1 MMEGDHMT
9 NTAMAAAGT
18 KTARRNETLNPNGTL
33 LDVVDLKT
41 YFKSM
46 DGTVKAVD
54 GVDFSLKPGQTLGV
68 VGESGCG
75 KSVTSL
81 SIMRLVDRPGF
92 LAGGQ
97 LMFRGRDLAKISEK
111 EMRGVRGDEI
121 SMIFQEPMTSLNPV
135 FTVGNQVREAIT
147 EHRKISKSDADTRTV
162 ELFRMVG
169 IPSPERRVK
178 DYPHNMSGGMRQRVM
193 IAMALALQPDL
204 LIADEPT
211 TALDVTIQAQ
221 ILELIRDLRT
231 KNNTAV
237 LLITHDIGVV
247 AEMADEVVV
256 MYTGK
261 VVEHGSVQQVLKTPK
276 HPYTVGL
283 LNSIPS
289 IGQKGGR
296 LNVIPGTVPSPLN
309 LPKGCP
315 FAPRCPHAMA
325 VCREQEPVLKTLDDG
340 SAVRCWLY

>member
-1 MMEGDHMT
+1 MASVP
-9 NTAMAAAGT
+9 TATAGT
-18 KTARRNETLNPNGTL
+18 KTAQRNETLNPNGTL

-111 EMRGVRGDEI
+111 AMRGVRGDEI

-147 EHRKISKSDADTRTV
+147 EHRKISKSDADARTV

-325 VCREQEPVLKTLDDG
+325 ICREEEPILKTLDDG
-340 SAVRCWLY
+340 SAARCWLY

>member
-1 MMEGDHMT
+1 MSSAPVAT
-9 NTAMAAAGT
+9 AAAQE
-18 KTARRNETLNPNGTL
+18 RRHRLNPDGTL
-33 LDVVDLKT
+33 LNVTDLKT
-41 YFKSM
+41 YFRTM
-46 DGTVKAVD
+46 DGVVKAVD
-54 GVDFSLKPGQTLGV
+54 GVDFSLKPGQTLGI

-81 SIMRLVDRPGF
+81 SVMRLIDPPGWI
-92 LAGGQ
+92 ADGQ
-97 LMFRGRDLAKISEK
+97 MLFRGTDLATLSEK
-111 EMRGVRGDEI
+111 EMRRIRGDEI

-135 FTVGNQVREAIT
+135 FTVGNQVMEAIT
-147 EHRKISKSDADTRTV
+147 EHRKVSKREALAQTV

-221 ILELIRDLRT
+221 ILELIKDLRVRV
-231 KNNTAV
+231 NTAV
-237 LLITHDIGVV
+237 MLITHDIGVV
-247 AEMADEVVV
+247 AEMADNVVV

-261 VVEHGSVQQVLKTPK
+261 VVEHGTVMQVLKTPK

-289 IGQKGGR
+289 LGQKGTR

-309 LPKGCP
+309 LPRGCP
-315 FAPRCPHAMA
+315 FAPRCPHVMA
-325 VCREQEPVLKTLDDG
+325 ICREELPPLKTLDDG
-340 SAVRCWLY
+340 SAARCWLY

>member
-1 MMEGDHMT
+1 MASAP
-9 NTAMAAAGT
+9 TATAGT
-18 KTARRNETLNPNGTL
+18 KTAQRNETLNPNGTL

-325 VCREQEPVLKTLDDG
+325 VCREEEPALKTLDDG
-340 SAVRCWLY
+340 SAARCWLY

>member
-1 MMEGDHMT
+1 MASAP
-9 NTAMAAAGT
+9 TATAGT

-92 LAGGQ
+92 MAGGQ

-147 EHRKISKSDADTRTV
+147 EHRKISKSDADARTV
-162 ELFRMVG
+162 DLFRMVG

-325 VCREQEPVLKTLDDG
+325 VCREQEPLLKTLDDG
-340 SAVRCWLY
+340 SAARCWLY

>member
-1 MMEGDHMT
+1 MSVQVDPRERGSGAPT
-9 NTAMAAAGT
+9 TTISGN
-18 KTARRNETLNPNGTL
+18 L
-33 LDVVDLKT
+33 LEVTDLKT
-41 YFKSM
+41 YFKTM
-46 DGTVKAVD
+46 DGIVKAVD
-54 GVDFSLKPGQTLGV
+54 GVDMAIAPGKTLGV

-81 SIMRLVDRPGF
+81 SIMRLVDLPGWI
-92 LAGGQ
+92 AGGAIRFDGKDLVKLSEEQ
-97 LMFRGRDLAKISEK
+97 MRHIRGNK
-111 EMRGVRGDEI
+111 I

-135 FTVGNQVREAIT
+135 FTVGNQVGEAIRV
-147 EHRKISKSDADTRTV
+147 HRKVSKKEAENRVV

-169 IPSPERRVK
+169 IPSPDRRVH

-193 IAMALALQPDL
+193 IAMALALQPSL

-221 ILELIRDLRT
+221 ILELIKDLRT
-231 KNNTAV
+231 KVNTAV

-247 AEMADEVVV
+247 AEMADEVIV

-261 VVEHGSVQQVLKTPK
+261 VVEQGDVVSVLRSPK

-289 IGQKGGR
+289 LGQKNTR

-309 LPKGCP
+309 LPKGCT
-315 FAPRCPHAMA
+315 FAPRCPHVMGI
-325 VCREQEPVLKTLDDG
+325 CHEQEPPLKTLEG
-340 SAVRCWLY
+340 GVKAKCWLY

>member
-1 MMEGDHMT
+1 MT
-9 NTAMAAAGT
+9 NKAMAAAGT

-33 LDVVDLKT
+33 LDVIDLKT

-81 SIMRLVDRPGF
+81 SIMRLVDRPGY

-147 EHRKISKSDADTRTV
+147 EHRKISKSDADARTV

-169 IPSPERRVK
+169 IPSPERRIK

-221 ILELIRDLRT
+221 ILELMRDLRT

-315 FAPRCPHAMA
+315 FAPRCPHVMA
-325 VCREQEPVLKTLDDG
+325 VCREEEPPLKTLDDG
-340 SAVRCWLY
+340 SAARCWLY

>member
-1 MMEGDHMT
+1 MSSAPVAT
-9 NTAMAAAGT
+9 AAAQE
-18 KTARRNETLNPNGTL
+18 RRHRLNPDGTL
-33 LDVVDLKT
+33 LNVTDLKT
-41 YFKSM
+41 YFRTM
-46 DGTVKAVD
+46 DGVVKAVD
-54 GVDFSLKPGQTLGV
+54 GVDFSLKPGQTLGI

-81 SIMRLVDRPGF
+81 SVMRLIDPPGWI
-92 LAGGQ
+92 AGGQ
-97 LMFRGRDLAKISEK
+97 MLFRGTDLARLSEK
-111 EMRGVRGDEI
+111 EMRRIRGDEI

-135 FTVGNQVREAIT
+135 FTVGNQVMEAII
-147 EHRKISKSDADTRTV
+147 EHRKVSKREALAQTV

-221 ILELIRDLRT
+221 ILELIKDLRV
-231 KNNTAV
+231 KVNTAV
-237 LLITHDIGVV
+237 MLITHDIGVV
-247 AEMADEVVV
+247 AEMADNVVV

-261 VVEHGSVQQVLKTPK
+261 VVEHGTVMQVLKTPK

-289 IGQKGGR
+289 LGQKGTR

-309 LPKGCP
+309 LPRGCP
-315 FAPRCPHAMA
+315 FAPRCPHVMA
-325 VCREQEPVLKTLDDG
+325 ICREELPPLKTLDDG
-340 SAVRCWLY
+340 SAARCWLY

>member
-1 MMEGDHMT
+1 MASAP
-9 NTAMAAAGT
+9 TATAGT
-18 KTARRNETLNPNGTL
+18 KTAQRNEALNPNGTL

-81 SIMRLVDRPGF
+81 SIMRLVDRPGY

-97 LMFRGRDLAKISEK
+97 LMFRGRDLAKISER

-147 EHRKISKSDADTRTV
+147 EHRKISKSDADARTV

-169 IPSPERRVK
+169 IPSPERRIK

-221 ILELIRDLRT
+221 ILELMRDLRT

-247 AEMADEVVV
+247 AEMADVVVV

-296 LNVIPGTVPSPLN
+296 L
-309 LPKGCP
+309 
-315 FAPRCPHAMA
+315 
-325 VCREQEPVLKTLDDG
+325 
-340 SAVRCWLY
+340 VRSHVQ

>member
-1 MMEGDHMT
+1 MASAP
-9 NTAMAAAGT
+9 TATAGT
-18 KTARRNETLNPNGTL
+18 KTAQRNETLNPNGTL

-111 EMRGVRGDEI
+111 AMRGVRGDEI

-162 ELFRMVG
+162 DLFRMVG

-325 VCREQEPVLKTLDDG
+325 ICREEEPVLKTLDDG
-340 SAVRCWLY
+340 SAARCWLY

>member
-1 MMEGDHMT
+1 MM
-9 NTAMAAAGT
+9 NTATATAGT
-18 KTARRNETLNPNGTL
+18 KTAQRNETLNPNGTL

-97 LMFRGRDLAKISEK
+97 LMFRSRDLAKISEK

-162 ELFRMVG
+162 DLFRMVG

-325 VCREQEPVLKTLDDG
+325 VCREQEPLLKTLDDG
-340 SAVRCWLY
+340 SAARCWLY

>member
-1 MMEGDHMT
+1 
-9 NTAMAAAGT
+9 
-18 KTARRNETLNPNGTL
+18 
-33 LDVVDLKT
+33 
-41 YFKSM
+41 M
-46 DGTVKAVD
+46 DGVVKAVD
-54 GVDFSLKPGQTLGV
+54 GVDMSIAAGKTLGV

-81 SIMRLVDRPGF
+81 SIMRLVDAPGWI
-92 LAGGQ
+92 AGGEIK
-97 LMFRGRDLAKISEK
+97 FENRDLIKLSE
-111 EMRGVRGDEI
+111 EQMRRIRGNQI

-135 FTVGNQVREAIT
+135 FTVGNQVAEAIKVHRKVSDREAT
-147 EHRKISKSDADTRTV
+147 ARVV
-162 ELFRMVG
+162 ELFKMVG

-193 IAMALALQPDL
+193 IAMALALQPKL

-221 ILELIRDLRT
+221 ILELIKDLRERVH
-231 KNNTAV
+231 TAV

-247 AEMADEVVV
+247 AEMADEVIV

-261 VVEHGSVQQVLKTPK
+261 VVEQGDVVSVLKSPK

-289 IGQKGGR
+289 LGVKDQR

-309 LPKGCP
+309 LPKGCT
-315 FAPRCPHAMA
+315 FAPRCPHVMGI
-325 VCREQEPVLKTLDDG
+325 CHEQEPPLKTLEG
-340 SAVRCWLY
+340 GAKVKCWLY

>member
-1 MMEGDHMT
+1 MS
-9 NTAMAAAGT
+9 TAPAVAT
-18 KTARRNETLNPNGTL
+18 TAERKQKLNPSGNL
-33 LDVVDLKT
+33 LDVIDLKT
-41 YFKSM
+41 YFRTM
-46 DGTVKAVD
+46 DGVVKAVD

-81 SIMRLVDRPGF
+81 SIMRLVDPPGWI
-92 LAGGQ
+92 AGGQ
-97 LMFRGRDLAKISEK
+97 MLFRGRDLAKVSER
-111 EMRGVRGDEI
+111 EMRSIRGDAI

-135 FTVGNQVREAIT
+135 FTVGNQVMEAIT
-147 EHRKISKSDADTRTV
+147 EHRKVSKREALEQTV
-162 ELFRMVG
+162 DLFRMVG

-221 ILELIRDLRT
+221 ILELIKDLRT
-231 KNNTAV
+231 KVNTSV

-261 VVEHGSVQQVLKTPK
+261 VVEHGTVNQVLKSPK

-289 IGQKGGR
+289 MGQKGQR

-309 LPKGCP
+309 LPQGCP
-315 FAPRCPHAMA
+315 FAPRCSHVMA
-325 VCREQEPVLKTLDDG
+325 VCREEPPPLKKLDDG
-340 SAVRCWLY
+340 SEARCWLY

>member
-1 MMEGDHMT
+1 MSVFAER
-9 NTAMAAAGT
+9 AAT
-18 KTARRNETLNPNGTL
+18 ESRNLSGNL
-33 LDVVDLKT
+33 LEVKDLKT
-41 YFKSM
+41 YFKTM
-46 DGTVKAVD
+46 DGVVKAVD
-54 GVDFSLKPGQTLGV
+54 GVDMAIAPGKTLGV

-81 SIMRLVDRPGF
+81 SIMRLVDLPGWI
-92 LAGGQ
+92 AGGQ
-97 LMFRGRDLAKISEK
+97 ILFNGKDLLKLSE
-111 EMRGVRGDEI
+111 EQMRHIRGDKI

-135 FTVGNQVREAIT
+135 FTVGNQVGEAIKV
-147 EHRKISKSDADTRTV
+147 HRKTSNRETDDRVV

-193 IAMALALQPDL
+193 IAMALALQPSL

-221 ILELIRDLRT
+221 ILELIKDLRT
-231 KNNTAV
+231 KVNSAV

-247 AEMADEVVV
+247 AEMADEVIV

-261 VVEHGSVQQVLKTPK
+261 VVEQGNVVSVLKNPK

-289 IGQKGGR
+289 LGVKNQR

-309 LPKGCP
+309 LPKGCT
-315 FAPRCPHAMA
+315 FAPRCPHVMGI
-325 VCREQEPVLKTLDDG
+325 CHEQEPPLKNLAEGD
-340 SAVRCWLY
+340 VKVKCWLY

>member
-1 MMEGDHMT
+1 MSSAPVAT
-9 NTAMAAAGT
+9 AAAQE
-18 KTARRNETLNPNGTL
+18 RRHKLNPDGTL
-33 LDVVDLKT
+33 LNVTDLKT
-41 YFKSM
+41 YFRTM
-46 DGTVKAVD
+46 DGVVKAVD
-54 GVDFSLKPGQTLGV
+54 GVDFSLKPGQTLGI

-75 KSVTSL
+75 KSVSSL
-81 SIMRLVDRPGF
+81 SVMRLIDPPGWI
-92 LAGGQ
+92 AGGQ
-97 LMFRGRDLAKISEK
+97 MLFRGTDLARLSEK
-111 EMRGVRGDEI
+111 EMRRIRGDEI

-135 FTVGNQVREAIT
+135 FTVGNQVMEAII
-147 EHRKISKSDADTRTV
+147 EHRKVSKREALAQTV

-221 ILELIRDLRT
+221 ILELIKDLRV
-231 KNNTAV
+231 KVNTAV
-237 LLITHDIGVV
+237 MLITHDIGVV
-247 AEMADEVVV
+247 AEMADNVVV

-261 VVEHGSVQQVLKTPK
+261 VVEHGTVMQVLKTPK

-289 IGQKGGR
+289 LGQKGTR

-309 LPKGCP
+309 LPRGCP
-315 FAPRCPHAMA
+315 FAPRCPHVMA
-325 VCREQEPVLKTLDDG
+325 ICREELPPLKTLDDG
-340 SAVRCWLY
+340 SAARCWLY

>member
-1 MMEGDHMT
+1 M
-9 NTAMAAAGT
+9 
-18 KTARRNETLNPNGTL
+18 
-33 LDVVDLKT
+33 
-41 YFKSM
+41 Y
-46 DGTVKAVD
+46 GTVKAVD
-54 GVDFSLKPGQTLGV
+54 GVDMAIAPGKTLGV

-81 SIMRLVDRPGF
+81 SIMRLVDPPGWI
-92 LAGGQ
+92 AGGQ
-97 LMFRGRDLAKISEK
+97 INFDGKNLATLSEEQMRHIRGNK
-111 EMRGVRGDEI
+111 I

-135 FTVGNQVREAIT
+135 FTVGNQVGEAIKVHRKVSDREAQ
-147 EHRKISKSDADTRTV
+147 TRVV

-193 IAMALALQPDL
+193 IAMALALQPSL

-221 ILELIRDLRT
+221 ILELIKDLRT
-231 KNNTAV
+231 KVNSAV

-247 AEMADEVVV
+247 AEMADEVIV

-261 VVEHGSVQQVLKTPK
+261 VVEQGDVVSVLRNPK

-289 IGQKGGR
+289 LGVKNQR

-309 LPKGCP
+309 LPKGCT
-315 FAPRCPHAMA
+315 FAPRCPHVMG
-325 VCREQEPVLKTLDDG
+325 VCHEQEPPLKPLEG
-340 SAVRCWLY
+340 GVKVKCWLY

>member
-1 MMEGDHMT
+1 MSSAPVAT
-9 NTAMAAAGT
+9 AAAQE
-18 KTARRNETLNPNGTL
+18 RRHRLNPDGTL
-33 LDVVDLKT
+33 LNVTDLKT
-41 YFKSM
+41 YFRTM
-46 DGTVKAVD
+46 DGVVKAVD
-54 GVDFSLKPGQTLGV
+54 GVDFSLKPGQTLGI

-81 SIMRLVDRPGF
+81 SVMRLIDPPGWI
-92 LAGGQ
+92 AGGQ
-97 LMFRGRDLAKISEK
+97 MLFRGTDLAKLSEK
-111 EMRGVRGDEI
+111 EMRRIRGDEI

-135 FTVGNQVREAIT
+135 FTVGNQVMEAII
-147 EHRKISKSDADTRTV
+147 EHRKVSKREALAQTV

-221 ILELIRDLRT
+221 ILELIKDLRVRV
-231 KNNTAV
+231 NTAV
-237 LLITHDIGVV
+237 MLITHDIGVV
-247 AEMADEVVV
+247 AEMADNVVV

-261 VVEHGSVQQVLKTPK
+261 VVEHGTVMQVLKTPK

-289 IGQKGGR
+289 LGQKGTR

-309 LPKGCP
+309 LPRGCP
-315 FAPRCPHAMA
+315 FAPRCPHVMA
-325 VCREQEPVLKTLDDG
+325 ICREELPPLKTLDDG
-340 SAVRCWLY
+340 SAARCWLY

>member
-1 MMEGDHMT
+1 MA
-9 NTAMAAAGT
+9 TAPAPATGSAQRT
-18 KTARRNETLNPNGTL
+18 YELNPNGTL

-46 DGTVKAVD
+46 DGVVKAVD
-54 GVDFSLKPGQTLGV
+54 GVDFSLRPGQTLGV

-81 SIMRLVDRPGF
+81 SVMRLVDRPGY

-97 LMFRGRDLAKISEK
+97 MMFKNRDLSKISERQ
-111 EMRGVRGDEI
+111 MRDVRGDEI

-147 EHRKISKSDADTRTV
+147 EHRKVSKAEAQARTV

-193 IAMALALQPDL
+193 IAMGLALQPDL

-221 ILELIRDLRT
+221 ILELMRDLRT

-247 AEMADEVVV
+247 AEMADDVIV

-261 VVEHGSVQQVLKTPK
+261 VVERGTVHQVLKAPK

-289 IGQKGGR
+289 IGEKGQR

-325 VCREQEPVLKTLDDG
+325 VCREERPPLKELPDG
-340 SAVRCWLY
+340 SATRCWLY

>member
-1 MMEGDHMT
+1 MSSAP
-9 NTAMAAAGT
+9 TAAPAT
-18 KTARRNETLNPNGTL
+18 ERSKKLNQSGTL

-41 YFKSM
+41 YFRTM
-46 DGTVKAVD
+46 DGVVKAVD

-81 SIMRLVDRPGF
+81 SIMRLVDQPGWI
-92 LAGGQ
+92 AGGQ
-97 LMFRGRDLAKISEK
+97 MMFRGTDLAKISERQ
-111 EMRGVRGDEI
+111 MRQIRGDEI

-135 FTVGNQVREAIT
+135 FTVGNQVMEAIT
-147 EHRKISKSDADTRTV
+147 EHRKVSKREAMAQTV

-169 IPSPERRVK
+169 IPSPDRRVK

-221 ILELIRDLRT
+221 ILELIKDLRT
-231 KNNTAV
+231 KVNTAV

-261 VVEHGSVQQVLKTPK
+261 VVEHGTVHQVLKTPK

-289 IGQKGGR
+289 IGQKGQR

-315 FAPRCPHAMA
+315 FAPRCPHVMA
-325 VCREQEPVLKTLDDG
+325 ICREEHPPLKTLDDG
-340 SAVRCWLY
+340 SEARCWLY

>member
-1 MMEGDHMT
+1 MSSAPVA
-9 NTAMAAAGT
+9 TAVAQE
-18 KTARRNETLNPNGTL
+18 RRHKLNPDGTL
-33 LDVVDLKT
+33 LNVTDLKT
-41 YFKSM
+41 YFRTM
-46 DGTVKAVD
+46 DGVVKAVD
-54 GVDFSLKPGQTLGV
+54 GVDFSLKPGQTLGI

-81 SIMRLVDRPGF
+81 SVMRLIDPPGWI
-92 LAGGQ
+92 AGGQ
-97 LMFRGRDLAKISEK
+97 MLFRGTDLATLSEK
-111 EMRGVRGDEI
+111 EMRRIRGDEI

-135 FTVGNQVREAIT
+135 FTVGNQVMEAII
-147 EHRKISKSDADTRTV
+147 EHRKVSKREALAQTV
-162 ELFRMVG
+162 QLFRMVG

-221 ILELIRDLRT
+221 ILELIKDLRV
-231 KNNTAV
+231 KVNTAV
-237 LLITHDIGVV
+237 MLITHDIGVV
-247 AEMADEVVV
+247 AEMADNVVV

-261 VVEHGSVQQVLKTPK
+261 VVEHGTVMQVLKTPK

-289 IGQKGGR
+289 LGQKGTR

-309 LPKGCP
+309 LPRGCP
-315 FAPRCPHAMA
+315 FAPRCPHVMA
-325 VCREQEPVLKTLDDG
+325 ICREELPPLKTLDDG
-340 SAVRCWLY
+340 SAARCWLY

>member
-1 MMEGDHMT
+1 
-9 NTAMAAAGT
+9 
-18 KTARRNETLNPNGTL
+18 
-33 LDVVDLKT
+33 
-41 YFKSM
+41 M
-46 DGTVKAVD
+46 DGIVKAVD
-54 GVDFSLKPGQTLGV
+54 GVDMAIAPGKTLGV

-81 SIMRLVDRPGF
+81 SIMRLVDPPGWI
-92 LAGGQ
+92 AGGQ
-97 LMFRGRDLAKISEK
+97 IKFDGKDLAKLSE
-111 EMRGVRGDEI
+111 EQMRHIRGNKI

-135 FTVGNQVREAIT
+135 FTVGNQVGEAIRV
-147 EHRKISKSDADTRTV
+147 HRKVSKRDAEARVV

-193 IAMALALQPDL
+193 IAMALALQPSL

-221 ILELIRDLRT
+221 ILELIKDLRT
-231 KNNTAV
+231 KVNTAV

-247 AEMADEVVV
+247 AEMADEVIV

-261 VVEHGSVQQVLKTPK
+261 VVEQGDVVSVLRNPK

-283 LNSIPS
+283 LSSIPS
-289 IGQKGGR
+289 LGVKNQR

-309 LPKGCP
+309 LPKGCT
-315 FAPRCPHAMA
+315 FAPRCPHVMGI
-325 VCREQEPVLKTLDDG
+325 CHEQEPALKTLEG
-340 SAVRCWLY
+340 GVMAKCWLY

>member
-1 MMEGDHMT
+1 MSSAPVAT
-9 NTAMAAAGT
+9 AAAQE
-18 KTARRNETLNPNGTL
+18 RRHRLNPDGTL
-33 LDVVDLKT
+33 LNVTDLKT
-41 YFKSM
+41 YFRTM
-46 DGTVKAVD
+46 DGVVKAVD
-54 GVDFSLKPGQTLGV
+54 GVDFSLRPGQTLGI

-81 SIMRLVDRPGF
+81 SVMRLIDPPGWI
-92 LAGGQ
+92 AGGQ
-97 LMFRGRDLAKISEK
+97 MLFRGTDLATLSEK
-111 EMRGVRGDEI
+111 EMRRIRGDEI

-135 FTVGNQVREAIT
+135 FTVGNQVMEAII
-147 EHRKISKSDADTRTV
+147 EHRKVSKREALAQTV
-162 ELFRMVG
+162 QLFRMVG

-221 ILELIRDLRT
+221 ILELIKDLRV
-231 KNNTAV
+231 KVNTAV
-237 LLITHDIGVV
+237 MLITHDIGVV
-247 AEMADEVVV
+247 AEMADNVVV

-261 VVEHGSVQQVLKTPK
+261 VVEHGTVMQVLKTPK

-289 IGQKGGR
+289 LGQKGTR

-309 LPKGCP
+309 LPRGCP
-315 FAPRCPHAMA
+315 FAPRCPHVMA
-325 VCREQEPVLKTLDDG
+325 ICREEHPPLKTLDDG
-340 SAVRCWLY
+340 SAARCWLY

>member
-1 MMEGDHMT
+1 MSI
-9 NTAMAAAGT
+9 A
-18 KTARRNETLNPNGTL
+18 
-33 LDVVDLKT
+33 
-41 YFKSM
+41 
-46 DGTVKAVD
+46 
-54 GVDFSLKPGQTLGV
+54 PGKTLGV

-81 SIMRLVDRPGF
+81 SIMRLVDPPGWIADGEIRF
-92 LAGGQ
+92 EN
-97 LMFRGRDLAKISEK
+97 RDLIKLSE
-111 EMRGVRGDEI
+111 EQMRRIRGNQI

-135 FTVGNQVREAIT
+135 FTVGNQVGEAIKV
-147 EHRKISKSDADTRTV
+147 HRKVSDREVHERVV

-193 IAMALALQPDL
+193 IAMALALQPKL

-221 ILELIRDLRT
+221 ILELIKDLRARV
-231 KNNTAV
+231 NSAV

-247 AEMADEVVV
+247 AEMADEVIV

-261 VVEHGSVQQVLKTPK
+261 VVEQGDVISVLKNPK

-289 IGQKGGR
+289 LGLKNQR

-309 LPKGCP
+309 LPKGCT
-315 FAPRCPHAMA
+315 FAPRCPRVMG
-325 VCREQEPVLKTLDDG
+325 VCHEQEPELKTIEG
-340 SAVRCWLY
+340 GVKVKCWLY

>member
-1 MMEGDHMT
+1 MSSAPVAT
-9 NTAMAAAGT
+9 AAAQE
-18 KTARRNETLNPNGTL
+18 RRHRLNPDGTL
-33 LDVVDLKT
+33 LNVTDLKT
-41 YFKSM
+41 YFRTM
-46 DGTVKAVD
+46 DGVVKAVD
-54 GVDFSLKPGQTLGV
+54 GVDFSLKPGQTLGI

-81 SIMRLVDRPGF
+81 SVMRLIDPPGWI
-92 LAGGQ
+92 AGGQ
-97 LMFRGRDLAKISEK
+97 MLFRGTDLARLSEK
-111 EMRGVRGDEI
+111 EMRRIRGDEI

-135 FTVGNQVREAIT
+135 FTVGNQVMEAII
-147 EHRKISKSDADTRTV
+147 EHRKVSKREALAQTV
-162 ELFRMVG
+162 QLFRMVG

-221 ILELIRDLRT
+221 ILELIKDLRV
-231 KNNTAV
+231 KVNTAV
-237 LLITHDIGVV
+237 MLITHDIGVV
-247 AEMADEVVV
+247 AEMADNVVV

-261 VVEHGSVQQVLKTPK
+261 VVEHGTVMQVLKTPK

-289 IGQKGGR
+289 LGQKGTR

-309 LPKGCP
+309 LPRGCP
-315 FAPRCPHAMA
+315 FAPRCPHVMA
-325 VCREQEPVLKTLDDG
+325 ICREELPPLKTLDDG
-340 SAVRCWLY
+340 SAARCWLY

>member
-1 MMEGDHMT
+1 MASAP
-9 NTAMAAAGT
+9 TATAGT
-18 KTARRNETLNPNGTL
+18 KTAQRNETLNPNGTL

-111 EMRGVRGDEI
+111 AMRGVRGDEI

-147 EHRKISKSDADTRTV
+147 EHRKISKSDADARTV

-325 VCREQEPVLKTLDDG
+325 ICREEEPILKTLDDG
-340 SAVRCWLY
+340 SAARCWLY